1 VLVEEAQQPG
11 DGDLDPELAA
21 GLVGRRPPVE
31 GTVPDGHGV
40 DVQAQGHPDLV
51 PLVESDRAGA
61 LPETL
66 ERSDPTSF
74 AVEEPPDEADGVTT
88 AWFTF
93 ETAVGRGRGLL
104 RLVDENG
111 QPKAWTFLTT
121 LYELKGHEEPIGPVR
136 PMGAERG
143 ANKET

>member
-1 VLVEEAQQPG
+1 
-11 DGDLDPELAA
+11 
-21 GLVGRRPPVE
+21 
-31 GTVPDGHGV
+31 
-40 DVQAQGHPDLV
+40 
-51 PLVESDRAGA
+51 
-61 LPETL
+61 L